1 MINFPP
7 WVFRAL
13 YWYMNKLDRHH
24 QVIFMNYGYSEPG
37 ETILLDREDEIN
49 RYSLQMYHHLIRM
62 ADLTGKDIVDV
73 GSGRGG
79 GLNYIARTCSPSSM
93 TGIDNGK
100 GSVGFCRNH
109 YDHRN
114 LTFLAG
120 DAQKL
125 PLEDNSCD
133 VLFNVESSH
142 RYRSMKLF
150 LKEVKRIL
158 RPGGYFLFADFRYHH
173 EWPGIIELFN
183 NYGFKVLFE
192 KDITA
197 NIIHSLN
204 MDSERRIS
212 LVRRYA
218 PRVFQ
223 KGILNFTG
231 SKGTETYDYF
241 LTRKFT
247 YRSFKLQNPAT

>member
-1 MINFPP
+1 MVKFPP

-13 YWYMNKLDRHH
+13 YWYMNKLDKHH

-37 ETILLDREDEIN
+37 ENVLLDSEDEKN
-49 RYSLQMYHHLIRM
+49 RYSLQLYHHLIKM
-62 ADLTGKDIVDV
+62 TDLTGKDIVDV

-79 GLNYIARTCSPSSM
+79 GLNYIARSFSPLSM

-100 GSVGFCRNH
+100 GSVEFCRKH
-109 YDHRN
+109 YNNEN
-114 LTFLAG
+114 LTFVPG
-120 DAQKL
+120 DARKL

-133 VLFNVESSH
+133 VLLNVESSH
-142 RYRSMKLF
+142 RYRSMELF

-173 EWPGIIELFN
+173 EWPGIIRLFSDS
-183 NYGFKVLFE
+183 GFKVLSE
-192 KDITA
+192 KDITT
-197 NIIHSLN
+197 NILLSLDL
-204 MDSERRIS
+204 DSERRIS
-212 LVRRYA
+212 LVKRYA
-218 PRVFQ
+218 PGILQ